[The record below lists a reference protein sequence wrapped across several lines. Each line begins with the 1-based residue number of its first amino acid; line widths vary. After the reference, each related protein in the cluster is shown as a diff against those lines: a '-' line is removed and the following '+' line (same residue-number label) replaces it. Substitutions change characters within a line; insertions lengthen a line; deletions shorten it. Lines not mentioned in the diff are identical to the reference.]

1 MARARPASPAHLIRS
16 ALCLLVVL
24 AATPTLLAQ
33 ETVPATSRKNGDA
46 KSARGQFF
54 APIVE
59 PIEGNDIQALQTAV
73 RAYLNR
79 AAAAGQR
86 PVLVFEF
93 RPGKQGPDQGR
104 FGVASDLADYIAED
118 LLGSGK
124 TVAYV
129 PEPLSGYAVLPV
141 LACDEIVLGTDAELG
156 PIIPKGE
163 TAGRRERAIV
173 ESLAQLKSR
182 DPDLLIGMLDPS
194 LDLREVR
201 TADGGTHFVLRE
213 HLDTFKTDHQVLE
226 EKAAWGGRR
235 GVLTAEHARRTIAKR
250 LTDDKA
256 EIAEIYNLPST
267 SLDPTLQATARAI
280 LMPISGPINPLNESY
295 LLRQIARAKAEKANV
310 ILFEINSEGGLY
322 EEANKIADAIAALEE
337 IKTVA
342 YIDDRAMGVSALIP
356 LACDEIIFQQ
366 DARMGDVRHQIT
378 GSGEVEVLDDR
389 LVDLLADRAEGLAR
403 GQGHPTAIARAMVDP
418 DGRRP
423 PGSRQPER
431 CGDYVLDEQVQADP
445 ERYRIQETIKSAEG
459 TVLDPQWP
467 GRLEVPVW
475 PARVVRDMDELQTVL
490 DLPAGAIEQARRT
503 WVDSLVDTL
512 NERWMK
518 GLLLFVGFF
527 MLVLELKLPGIGL
540 PAITAGLAFLLYF
553 WSSYLGGTADQLE
566 ILLFLVG
573 LICLALELFVF
584 PGFGVFGMSGVLLV
598 LTSVVMAS
606 HTFIWPTQEYEYR
619 QLGWTLVQVTTVLFG
634 GAGRGDHLRTVLPVD
649 AAVQPPGAEAGAAW
663 SPTSSTRRPSRSSIP
678 SRPPL
683 SFLLGEVGRTT
694 TVLKP
699 SGKARFGEMLV
710 DVTADGFYI
719 ETDQPVEVIEVQGA
733 RVIVKR
739 V

>member
-1 MARARPASPAHLIRS
+1 M
-16 ALCLLVVL
+16 
-24 AATPTLLAQ
+24 
-33 ETVPATSRKNGDA
+33 
-46 KSARGQFF
+46 
-54 APIVE
+54 E
-59 PIEGNDIQALQTAV
+59 PIEGNDIQSLQTAV

-250 LTDDKA
+250 LTDDKS

-267 SLDPTLQATARAI
+267 SLDPTLQATVRAI
-280 LMPISGPINPLNESY
+280 LIPISGPINPLNESY
-295 LLRQIARAKAEKANV
+295 LLRQIARVKAEKANV

-342 YIDDRAMGVSALIP
+342 YINDRAMGVSALIP

-366 DARMGDVRHQIT
+366 DARMGDVSLQIT
-378 GSGEVEVLDDR
+378 GSGQVEVLDDR
-389 LVDLLADRAEGLAR
+389 LVELLADRAEGLAR

-418 DGRRP
+418 TAVVHLARDNRNGVVT
-423 PGSRQPER
+423 
-431 CGDYVLDEQVQADP
+431 YVLDEQVQAEP
-445 ERYRIQETIKSAEG
+445 ERYRVQETIKSAEG
-459 TVLDPQWP
+459 TVLTLNGQDALKYQ
-467 GRLEVPVW
+467 LA
-475 PARVVRDMDELQTVL
+475 ARVVRDRRRAANGSGPARGRHRTGPPHLGRLAGRHPERTLDEGIAAVRRVL
-490 DLPAGAIEQARRT
+490 HARAGAEA
-503 WVDSLVDTL
+503 
-512 NERWMK
+512 
-518 GLLLFVGFF
+518 
-527 MLVLELKLPGIGL
+527 PGIGL

-619 QLGWTLVQVTTVLFG
+619 QTRLDA
-634 GAGRGDHLRTVLPVD
+634 GAGHDGAFRRSGRRDHLRPVLPLD
-649 AAVQPPGAEAGAAW
+649 APVQPPGVEAGAA
-663 SPTSSTRRPSRSSIP
+663 
-678 SRPPL
+678 
-683 SFLLGEVGRTT
+683 
-694 TVLKP
+694 
-699 SGKARFGEMLV
+699 
-710 DVTADGFYI
+710 
-719 ETDQPVEVIEVQGA
+719 
-733 RVIVKR
+733 
-739 V
+739 